1 MTSPNSPCI
10 RNCCLDDEDIC
21 MGCFRSVEEIMQW
34 GGADDVVKE
43 QILKQADLRKQ
54 RRMEN
59 NKLTSKRNS

>member
-1 MTSPNSPCI
+1 
-10 RNCCLDDEDIC
+10 

-59 NKLTSKRNS
+59 NKLTSEHNS